1 MITVKNFN
9 EEVESTAT
17 KFLSAIVLGAGFN
30 LRSKSVK
37 FYLNEE
43 VNLLA
48 RDVNYILDWLKGI
61 KSSR

>member
-1 MITVKNFN
+1 
-9 EEVESTAT
+9 
-17 KFLSAIVLGAGFN
+17 LSAIVLGAGFN

-43 VNLLA
+43 VDLLA

-61 KSSR
+61 KSIR